1 VIGTSIHHSLV
12 GWYAS
17 LVEILT
23 VKAGGMSRDRTRR
36 VAWIGDTA
44 AAELAWARA
53 AVIGLANV
61 RDLPWSVDEATAGR
75 DGDVDLGSPAVV
87 VLASDWPGRFGI
99 AAVAEIARRWPLA
112 VIVSV
117 ATCLAEGRR
126 RSGPPLPG
134 IEEVPWNDLPARM
147 AWWFAEL
154 DAGRPGP
161 LGLPGTAR
169 REDRFDVVA
178 RSTRRWRDAAGHAAV
193 DAAGNPAP
201 HRPRVVVAADRPDNL
216 DGTTAAVAAAG
227 GEVIAS
233 VPGLPPI
240 DMPADAMI
248 LEHDHLGDEQC
259 AWLRRLAERQPR
271 CRPILL
277 VSFPRHETVTAAIA
291 SGAVAVLT
299 RPVSLEALAGGLW
312 GGGLEG
318 GGLRAADGPASR
330 A

>member
-1 VIGTSIHHSLV
+1 
-12 GWYAS
+12 
-17 LVEILT
+17 
-23 VKAGGMSRDRTRR
+23 MSRDRTRR

-61 RDLPWSVDEATAGR
+61 RDLPRSVDGSTAGR
-75 DGDVDLGSPAVV
+75 AGDVDLGSPVVV
-87 VLASDWPGRFGI
+87 VLASDWPGRFGMT
-99 AAVAEIARRWPLA
+99 AVVEIARRWPLA

-161 LGLPGTAR
+161 LGLPGTGR

-178 RSTRRWRDAAGHAAV
+178 RSTRRWRDAAG
-193 DAAGNPAP
+193 DIAGTPAP
-201 HRPRVVVAADRPDNL
+201 HRPQVVVAADCPENL
-216 DGTTAAVAAAG
+216 DGTAAAVAAAG

-233 VPGLPPI
+233 VRGLPPI
-240 DMPADAMI
+240 DMRADAMI

-259 AWLRRLAERQPR
+259 AWLRRLAERQPH

-277 VSFPRHETVTAAIA
+277 DSFPRHETVTAAIA
-291 SGAVAVLT
+291 CGAVAVLT

-312 GGGLEG
+312 GECGG
-318 GGLRAADGPASR
+318 RPQAADGPVSR

>member
-1 VIGTSIHHSLV
+1 M
-12 GWYAS
+12 A
-17 LVEILT
+17 
-23 VKAGGMSRDRTRR
+23 RTRARR

-61 RDLPWSVDEATAGR
+61 RDLPRPADDAAARSADAVEMNA
-75 DGDVDLGSPAVV
+75 PAVV
-87 VLASDWPGRFGI
+87 VLATDWPGRFGTP
-99 AAVAEIARRWPLA
+99 AVAEIARRWPLA
-112 VIVSV
+112 MIVSV

-134 IEEVPWNDLPARM
+134 VEEVPWNDLPARM

-169 REDRFDVVA
+169 REDRFDAVA
-178 RSTRRWRDAAGHAAV
+178 RSARRWRDAAGVATPQRGTPDGASGDHAPE
-193 DAAGNPAP
+193 NPASP
-201 HRPRVVVAADRPDNL
+201 RPRVVVAADRAEDL
-216 DGTTAAVAAAG
+216 DGTAAAVTAAG
-227 GEVIAS
+227 GEV
-233 VPGLPPI
+233 VHRVRGLPPS
-240 DMPADAMI
+240 DLPADAMV
-248 LEHDHLGDEQC
+248 LELDRIGDEQL
-259 AWLRRLAERQPR
+259 AWLRQLAAAQPR

-277 VSFPRHETVTAAIA
+277 DSFPRHETVAAAIA
-291 SGAVAVLT
+291 GGAVAVLT

-312 GGGLEG
+312 GRRWWRGRSPGD
-318 GGLRAADGPASR
+318 DGPTAR

>member
-1 VIGTSIHHSLV
+1 M
-12 GWYAS
+12 A
-17 LVEILT
+17 
-23 VKAGGMSRDRTRR
+23 RTRARR

-61 RDLPWSVDEATAGR
+61 RDLPRAANEVRSSRAEVVDMAA
-75 DGDVDLGSPAVV
+75 PAVV
-87 VLASDWPGRFGI
+87 VLATDWPGRFGI
-99 AAVAEIARRWPLA
+99 PAVAEIARRWPLA

-134 IEEVPWNDLPARM
+134 VEEVPWNDLPARM

-178 RSTRRWRDAAGHAAV
+178 RSARRWRDAPGSATG
-193 DAAGNPAP
+193 GSFTRERPAENTAKEHSALP
-201 HRPRVVVAADRPDNL
+201 RPRVVVAAARAEDL
-216 DGTTAAVAAAG
+216 DGTAAAVTAAG
-227 GEVIAS
+227 GDV
-233 VPGLPPI
+233 VQRVRGLPPT
-240 DMPADAMI
+240 DMAADAMI
-248 LEHDHLGDEQC
+248 LEIDHLGDGHL
-259 AWLRRLAERQPR
+259 AWLRQLAAAQPW

-277 VSFPRHETVTAAIA
+277 DSFPRHETVAAAIA
-291 SGAVAVLT
+291 CGAVAVLT

-312 GGGLEG
+312 GVGLQDDSRG
-318 GGLRAADGPASR
+318 RPPGTDGRLAR
-330 A
+330 D